1 MSTTRATTEDRSAVR
16 TLLRLWPYVR
26 PVRARLFTA
35 AFVAVVASCTGLVIP
50 LVLKWMVDG
59 PVADRDPGGV
69 WLGALYLFL
78 LGVAEALLFG
88 LRRWLVARPLSR
100 VEARMRAGLYGR
112 LQRLPVAFHDRWA
125 SGQLLSR
132 GTTDLMLLRQFL
144 AFPLTFLLVNG
155 VTILVGVVIMLAQD
169 WVLGLVILGPT
180 IPVMWTCAVFERRYA
195 TVARAAQD
203 QVGDLTTVVEESV
216 LGIRVVKGFGRHRSQ
231 AHAFRELALTL
242 RGTELRK
249 ARLLAVIWG
258 VIVTLPELAI
268 GAALVLGVVRVSDGD
283 LSAGTLVAFLSTAL
297 ALRWP
302 VDSIGFLLAMS
313 QEAATATERYF
324 EAMDEPPEEDLP
336 TGRGQRPAA
345 GRAERSTSG
354 RGEGSV
360 SGRWEGSAPGHG
372 ESPGPGHG
380 DKSTTGR
387 GQGSG
392 PGHGDKS
399 TAGRWKGSAPGH
411 GDNSTAGRGKSPAPG
426 AEQSPT
432 APREGDSAA
441 RHGNGPAAGHGEDSA
456 TGLPDDLAARRREN
470 PATRQGKGSAA
481 RHGETSAAELGDDLA
496 ARRKENPAP
505 GHGDN
510 STAGRGKSPD
520 PGAEDSSTA
529 PPAADS
535 ATGLPDHLA
544 DRREESPAPARRDAR
559 PGPHRGGAGL
569 RFENVR
575 FRYPDASPDSPP
587 LLTGVDLH
595 IRPGESMALVGATG
609 SGKTTLTALVP
620 RLHEVTSGRITL
632 DGVDITE
639 MPREELR
646 AKVAVAFEEPTL
658 FSTSVGENVLMGAR
672 PDAGEPE
679 LERALEVAQ
688 AAGFVHALPQGTGT
702 RVGEQGLSLSGGQRQ
717 RLALARAVVGR
728 PDFLVLD
735 DPLSALDVHTEAAV
749 EAALR
754 HVLADTTALIVAH
767 RPSTV
772 LLADRVA
779 LLSGGRIAA
788 VGTHHELLRTNAEY
802 AHLMSGTSGH
812 FRDTE
817 ESR

>member
-1 MSTTRATTEDRSAVR
+1 MPTTRATTEDRSAVR

-35 AFVAVVASCTGLVIP
+35 AFVAIVASCTGLVIP
-50 LVLKWMVDG
+50 LVLKWIVDG
-59 PVADRDPGGV
+59 PVADRDPAGV
-69 WLGALYLFL
+69 WLGALYLLL
-78 LGVAEALLFG
+78 LGIAEAVLFG
-88 LRRWLVARPLSR
+88 IRRWLVARPLSH
-100 VEARMRAGLYGR
+100 VEAEMRAGLYGH

-132 GTTDLMLLRQFL
+132 GTTDLMLVRMFL
-144 AFPLTFLLVNG
+144 AFPLTFLLVNA
-155 VTILVGVVIMLAQD
+155 VTILVGVVIMLIQD
-169 WVLGLVILGPT
+169 WVLGLVILGPA

-195 TVARAAQD
+195 LVARRAQD

-216 LGIRVVKGFGRHRSQ
+216 LGIRIIKGFGRHRSQ
-231 AHAFRELALTL
+231 ARAFRELAVTL

-268 GAALVLGVVRVSDGD
+268 GAALVLGAVQVADGG

-324 EAMDEPPEEDLP
+324 EVMDEVPED
-336 TGRGQRPAA
+336 RGTPAARAARRPAA
-345 GRAERSTSG
+345 TY
-354 RGEGSV
+354 
-360 SGRWEGSAPGHG
+360 
-372 ESPGPGHG
+372 
-380 DKSTTGR
+380 
-387 GQGSG
+387 
-392 PGHGDKS
+392 
-399 TAGRWKGSAPGH
+399 
-411 GDNSTAGRGKSPAPG
+411 
-426 AEQSPT
+426 
-432 APREGDSAA
+432 
-441 RHGNGPAAGHGEDSA
+441 
-456 TGLPDDLAARRREN
+456 
-470 PATRQGKGSAA
+470 
-481 RHGETSAAELGDDLA
+481 
-496 ARRKENPAP
+496 
-505 GHGDN
+505 
-510 STAGRGKSPD
+510 
-520 PGAEDSSTA
+520 
-529 PPAADS
+529 
-535 ATGLPDHLA
+535 
-544 DRREESPAPARRDAR
+544 
-559 PGPHRGGAGL
+559 GL
-569 RFENVR
+569 RFENVS
-575 FRYPDASPDSPP
+575 FRYPDAPPGSPP
-587 LLTGVDLH
+587 LLHGIDLH

-632 DGVDITE
+632 NGVDIAA

-658 FSTSVGENVLMGAR
+658 FSTSVGGNVLMGA
-672 PDAGEPE
+672 PDGAAKPD
-679 LERALEVAQ
+679 LDRALAVAQ
-688 AAGFVHALPQGTGT
+688 ADFAHALPQGTDT

-728 PDFLVLD
+728 PEFLVLD

-754 HVLADTTALIVAH
+754 QVLADTTALIVAH

-788 VGTHHELLRTNAEY
+788 VGTHQELLRSNPEY
-802 AHLMSGTSGH
+802 AHLMSGD
-812 FRDTE
+812 FEDTE
-817 ESR
+817 DSR

>member
-1 MSTTRATTEDRSAVR
+1 MPTTRATTETGRSAVR

-35 AFVAVVASCTGLVIP
+35 AFVAIVASCTGLVIP

-59 PVADRDPGGV
+59 PVADRDPAGV
-69 WLGALYLFL
+69 WLGALYLLL
-78 LGVAEALLFG
+78 LGIAEAVLFG
-88 LRRWLVARPLSR
+88 VRRWLVARPLSR
-100 VEARMRAGLYGR
+100 VEAEMRAGLYR
-112 LQRLPVAFHDRWA
+112 HLQRLPVAFHDRWA

-155 VTILVGVVIMLAQD
+155 VTILIGVVIMLMQD
-169 WVLGLVILGPT
+169 WVLGLVILGPA

-195 TVARAAQD
+195 LVARRAQD

-216 LGIRVVKGFGRHRSQ
+216 LGIRVIKGFGRHRSQ
-231 AHAFRELALTL
+231 ERAFRELSVTL

-249 ARLLAVIWG
+249 ARLLAMIWG

-268 GAALVLGVVRVSDGD
+268 GAALVLGAVRVADGG

-324 EAMDEPPEEDLP
+324 EVLDEAPEDTP
-336 TGRGQRPAA
+336 AAA
-345 GRAERSTSG
+345 GRG
-354 RGEGSV
+354 G
-360 SGRWEGSAPGHG
+360 AP
-372 ESPGPGHG
+372 
-380 DKSTTGR
+380 
-387 GQGSG
+387 
-392 PGHGDKS
+392 
-399 TAGRWKGSAPGH
+399 
-411 GDNSTAGRGKSPAPG
+411 
-426 AEQSPT
+426 
-432 APREGDSAA
+432 APRE
-441 RHGNGPAAGHGEDSA
+441 
-456 TGLPDDLAARRREN
+456 
-470 PATRQGKGSAA
+470 
-481 RHGETSAAELGDDLA
+481 
-496 ARRKENPAP
+496 
-505 GHGDN
+505 
-510 STAGRGKSPD
+510 RGQ
-520 PGAEDSSTA
+520 A
-529 PPAADS
+529 
-535 ATGLPDHLA
+535 
-544 DRREESPAPARRDAR
+544 APA
-559 PGPHRGGAGL
+559 GTGL
-569 RFENVR
+569 RFEGVR
-575 FRYPDASPDSPP
+575 FRYPDAPPGSPP
-587 LLTGVDLH
+587 LLSHIDLH

-632 DGVDITE
+632 NGADIAA

-658 FSTSVGENVLMGAR
+658 FSASVGENVLMGAAAGAGR
-672 PDAGEPE
+672 PD
-679 LERALEVAQ
+679 LDRALDVAQ
-688 AAGFVHALPQGTGT
+688 ADFAHALPQGTGT

-728 PDFLVLD
+728 PEFLVLD

-754 HVLADTTALIVAH
+754 QVLADTTALIVAH

-779 LLSGGRIAA
+779 LLSGGRITA
-788 VGTHHELLRTNAEY
+788 VGTHQELLRTNAEY
-802 AHLMSGTSGH
+802 AHLMSG
-812 FRDTE
+812 DEDE
-817 ESR
+817 EEPR

>member
-1 MSTTRATTEDRSAVR
+1 MPTTRATTEDRSAVR

-35 AFVAVVASCTGLVIP
+35 AFVAIVASCTGLVIP
-50 LVLKWMVDG
+50 LVLKWIVDG
-59 PVADRDPGGV
+59 PVADRDPAGV
-69 WLGALYLFL
+69 WLGALYLLL
-78 LGVAEALLFG
+78 LGIAEAVLFG
-88 LRRWLVARPLSR
+88 IRRWLVARPLSH
-100 VEARMRAGLYGR
+100 VEAEMRASLYGR

-132 GTTDLMLLRQFL
+132 GTTDLMLLRMFL

-155 VTILVGVVIMLAQD
+155 VTILVGVVIMLMQD
-169 WVLGLVILGPT
+169 WVLGLVILGPA

-195 TVARAAQD
+195 LVARRAQD

-216 LGIRVVKGFGRHRSQ
+216 LGIRIIKGFGRHRSQ
-231 AHAFRELALTL
+231 ARAFRELAVTL

-249 ARLLAVIWG
+249 ARLLATIWG

-268 GAALVLGVVRVSDGD
+268 GAALVLGAIRVADGG

-324 EAMDEPPEEDLP
+324 EVMDEVPEDD
-336 TGRGQRPAA
+336 TVAGGRAA
-345 GRAERSTSG
+345 G
-354 RGEGSV
+354 
-360 SGRWEGSAPGHG
+360 
-372 ESPGPGHG
+372 
-380 DKSTTGR
+380 
-387 GQGSG
+387 
-392 PGHGDKS
+392 
-399 TAGRWKGSAPGH
+399 
-411 GDNSTAGRGKSPAPG
+411 
-426 AEQSPT
+426 
-432 APREGDSAA
+432 APRE
-441 RHGNGPAAGHGEDSA
+441 R
-456 TGLPDDLAARRREN
+456 
-470 PATRQGKGSAA
+470 
-481 RHGETSAAELGDDLA
+481 
-496 ARRKENPAP
+496 
-505 GHGDN
+505 
-510 STAGRGKSPD
+510 GR
-520 PGAEDSSTA
+520 
-529 PPAADS
+529 
-535 ATGLPDHLA
+535 
-544 DRREESPAPARRDAR
+544 AR
-559 PGPHRGGAGL
+559 PADAGL

-575 FRYPDASPDSPP
+575 FRYPDAPPDSPP
-587 LLTGVDLH
+587 LLTRIDLH

-632 DGVDITE
+632 DGVDIKA

-658 FSTSVGENVLMGAR
+658 FSTSVGENVLMGA
-672 PDAGEPE
+672 PDGAGGPD
-679 LERALEVAQ
+679 LDRALAVAQ
-688 AAGFVHALPQGTGT
+688 ADFAHALPQGTDT

-728 PDFLVLD
+728 PEFLVLD

-754 HVLADTTALIVAH
+754 QVLADTTALIVAH

-788 VGTHHELLRTNAEY
+788 VGTHQELLRGNAEY
-802 AHLMSGTSGH
+802 AHLMSGD
-812 FRDTE
+812 FEDTE
-817 ESR
+817 DSR

>member
-1 MSTTRATTEDRSAVR
+1 MPTTRATTEDRSAVR

-35 AFVAVVASCTGLVIP
+35 AFVAIVASCTGLVIP
-50 LVLKWMVDG
+50 LVLKWIVDG
-59 PVADRDPGGV
+59 PVADRDPAGV
-69 WLGALYLFL
+69 WLGALYLLL
-78 LGVAEALLFG
+78 LGIAEAVLFG
-88 LRRWLVARPLSR
+88 IRRWLVARPLSH
-100 VEARMRAGLYGR
+100 VEAEMRAGLYGH

-132 GTTDLMLLRQFL
+132 GTTDLMLLRMFL

-155 VTILVGVVIMLAQD
+155 VTILVGVVIMLMQD
-169 WVLGLVILGPT
+169 WVLGLVILGPA

-195 TVARAAQD
+195 EVARRAQD

-216 LGIRVVKGFGRHRSQ
+216 LGIRIIKGFGRHRSQ
-231 AHAFRELALTL
+231 ARAFRELSVTL

-249 ARLLAVIWG
+249 ARLLAMIWG

-268 GAALVLGVVRVSDGD
+268 GAALVLGAVRVADGG

-324 EAMDEPPEEDLP
+324 EVMDEVREDD
-336 TGRGQRPAA
+336 A
-345 GRAERSTSG
+345 
-354 RGEGSV
+354 V
-360 SGRWEGSAPGHG
+360 
-372 ESPGPGHG
+372 
-380 DKSTTGR
+380 
-387 GQGSG
+387 
-392 PGHGDKS
+392 
-399 TAGRWKGSAPGH
+399 
-411 GDNSTAGRGKSPAPG
+411 
-426 AEQSPT
+426 
-432 APREGDSAA
+432 APREGGQA
-441 RHGNGPAAGHGEDSA
+441 R
-456 TGLPDDLAARRREN
+456 
-470 PATRQGKGSAA
+470 
-481 RHGETSAAELGDDLA
+481 
-496 ARRKENPAP
+496 
-505 GHGDN
+505 
-510 STAGRGKSPD
+510 
-520 PGAEDSSTA
+520 
-529 PPAADS
+529 AAD
-535 ATGLPDHLA
+535 
-544 DRREESPAPARRDAR
+544 
-559 PGPHRGGAGL
+559 AGL
-569 RFENVR
+569 RFENVL
-575 FRYPDASPDSPP
+575 FRYPDAPPGSPP
-587 LLTGVDLH
+587 LLTRIDLH
-595 IRPGESMALVGATG
+595 VRPGESMALVGATG

-632 DGVDITE
+632 NGVDITA

-658 FSTSVGENVLMGAR
+658 FSTSVGENVLMGAPEGAGR
-672 PDAGEPE
+672 PD
-679 LERALEVAQ
+679 LDRALAVAQ
-688 AAGFVHALPQGTGT
+688 ADFAHALPQGTDT

-728 PDFLVLD
+728 PEFLVLD

-754 HVLADTTALIVAH
+754 QVLADTTALIVAH

-788 VGTHHELLRTNAEY
+788 VGTHQELLRTNAEY
-802 AHLMSGTSGH
+802 AHLMSGD
-812 FRDTE
+812 FEDTE
-817 ESR
+817 DSR